1 MPCVYENIF
10 PVAAGNTFDDVK
22 DQYRDQ
28 INVQDDTHI
37 IGAPHF
43 AFTLVRDSDNYQRD
57 AQYSLI
63 QQEDFNNSITIGRG
77 TVLYSEDNL
86 AFENRP
92 VRLTAIKVNNQ
103 QAGKI
108 SIGNGCVMQG
118 TVIVAYE
125 HVDIGDLVLFGP
137 SVTIMDSSGHPVTQ
151 RWQDDDA
158 ARTRSAKVTIKDN
171 AWIGMGVTILKG
183 VTIGENAVVGAN
195 SVVYQ
200 DVPDNCIAMGNP
212 ARIVKQL
219 DENRPREE
227 SMQQLEQQL
236 EPELDIA
243 S

>member
-10 PVAAGNTFDDVK
+10 PVAAGKTFDDIK
-22 DQYRDQ
+22 SQYRNQ
-28 INVQDDTHI
+28 ILVQKDTHI

-43 AFTLVRDSDNYQRD
+43 AFTLVRDSDDYHRD

-63 QQEDFNNSITIGRG
+63 QQEDFNNSITIGQG

-103 QAGKI
+103 PAGKI
-108 SIGNGCVMQG
+108 TIGNGCVMQG
-118 TVIVAYE
+118 TVIVSYE
-125 HVDIGDLVLFGP
+125 HVEIGDQVLFGP
-137 SVTIMDSSGHPVTQ
+137 KVTIMDSSGHPVTN
-151 RWQDDDA
+151 RWQNDDA

-183 VTIGENAVVGAN
+183 VTIGENAVIGAN

-200 DVPDNCIAMGNP
+200 NVPDNCIAMGNP
-212 ARIVKQL
+212 AKIVKKL
-219 DENRPREE
+219 DGYVPREE
-227 SMQQLEQQL
+227 AIQQ
-236 EPELDIA
+236 LDIA